1 MDEDIN
7 IVKCKTNYTVHFGDG
22 EKFTLSTDA
31 TVLKK
36 EVERFEGPGGY
47 EGLVLLAQT
56 DF

>member
-1 MDEDIN
+1 VDEDIN